1 MAEDKDKSV
10 PVKFKGEV
18 KYAMVPPTEARK
30 PFEIDPASPNDTSY
44 SVQVECSD
52 KMYASLIKAGV
63 SGMTKLR
70 TDEETGKTY
79 INLRATKVRGDMT
92 FADPFVVGPSAKP
105 FTEAI
110 GNGSVCN
117 VFATLDKVKKGKA
130 LRLKGVQ
137 VLTHV
142 PYVPTG
148 GVDKFKEMMDIT
160 PDAED
165 EEVAS
170 FVDTSEDSDDDS
182 AAPWDA
188 ASL

>member
-10 PVKFKGEV
+10 PVKFKGMV

-30 PFEIDPASPNDTSY
+30 PYEVDPAEPNNTGY
-44 SVQVECSD
+44 SIQVECSE
-52 KMYASLIKAGV
+52 KQHKALLKAGV

-70 TDEETGKTY
+70 EDEETGKTY
-79 INLRATKVRGDMT
+79 INLKASKVKGSIT
-92 FADPFVVGPSAKP
+92 FPDPFVVGPSAKP
-105 FTEAI
+105 FTESI

-117 VFATLDKVKKGKA
+117 VFATLDTVKKGKA

-148 GVDKFKEMMDIT
+148 GVDKFKDMMDIT

-165 EEVAS
+165 DEVAS
-170 FVDTSEDSDDDS
+170 LLADDDDDDS
-182 AAPWDA
+182 GVAPWDA